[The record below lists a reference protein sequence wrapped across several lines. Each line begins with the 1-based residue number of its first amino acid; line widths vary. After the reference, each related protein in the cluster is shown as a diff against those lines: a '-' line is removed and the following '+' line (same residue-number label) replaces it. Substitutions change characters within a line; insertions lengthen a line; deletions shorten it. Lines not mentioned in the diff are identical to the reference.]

1 MLFYHTLENFEALD
15 LALNYPFPFSF
26 FFPPSIQIKFEE
38 GIIGTPQL
46 TDSIVIPENVEFLGQ
61 KIDLTPFKGLI
72 NSVQDT
78 ASSVVKTISRQP
90 PLKFS
95 FSNSNAESW
104 LLTTYL
110 DEELRISRGDGGSVF
125 VLIKEGSSLLT
136 A

>member
-1 MLFYHTLENFEALD
+1 LD
-15 LALNYPFPFSF
+15 
-26 FFPPSIQIKFEE
+26 E

-72 NSVQDT
+72 TSVQET
-78 ASSVVKTISRQP
+78 ASSVVKTISSQP
-90 PLKFS
+90 PVKFS
-95 FSNSNAESW
+95 ISNSKAESW

-110 DEELRISRGDGGSVF
+110 DEELRISRGDAGSVF

-136 A
+136 P